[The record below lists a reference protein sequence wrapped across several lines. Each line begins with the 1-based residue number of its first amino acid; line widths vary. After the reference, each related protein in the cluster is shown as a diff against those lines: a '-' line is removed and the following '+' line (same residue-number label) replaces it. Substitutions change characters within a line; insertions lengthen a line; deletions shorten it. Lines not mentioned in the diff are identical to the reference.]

1 MTKEKNNEQ
10 QLQHKMTKEF
20 LYNFI
25 NKYSLTVL
33 GTTDENNLAQ
43 TALVGFIVTPDLK
56 IFFDTVKTSRK
67 FKNLTQNQNIS
78 FVFGWDCEQTV
89 QYEGKARLP
98 DQSELDSLLQKYFEI
113 FPDGQDRNA
122 NWKDI
127 AYFVVDPKWIRH
139 SDFKEPV
146 KIEEI
151 NFDK

>member
-1 MTKEKNNEQ
+1 
-10 QLQHKMTKEF
+10 MTKEF

-33 GTTDENNLAQ
+33 GTTDKNNTAQ

-67 FKNLTQNQNIS
+67 FKNLALKPSIS
-78 FVFGWDCEQTV
+78 FVFGWDGEQTV
-89 QYEGKARLP
+89 QYEGIARHP
-98 DQSELDSLLQKYFEI
+98 DKSELDTLLQKYFEV
-113 FPDGQDRNA
+113 FPDGKDRNV

-127 AYFVVDPKWIRH
+127 TYFVVDPKWVRH

-151 NFDK
+151 NFD

>member
-1 MTKEKNNEQ
+1 
-10 QLQHKMTKEF
+10 MTKEF

-33 GTTDENNLAQ
+33 GTTDENNIAQ
-43 TALVGFIVTPDLK
+43 TALVGFIVMPDLK

-67 FKNLTQNQNIS
+67 FKNLTLNPNVS
-78 FVFGWDCEQTV
+78 FVFGWDSEQTV
-89 QYEGKARLP
+89 QYEGTARHP
-98 DQSELDSLLQKYFEI
+98 DKSELDALLKKYFDV
-113 FPDGQDRNA
+113 FPDGKERNI

-127 AYFVVDPKWIRH
+127 TYFVVEPKWARY

-151 NFDK
+151 NFTK